1 MFQSHSASDSSLLT
15 LSRESEAAQS
25 FDPPMDPPLKRP
37 RPRSADPDW
46 KALLRDKFLD
56 AAESGDAEAM
66 ATMLANPLLTD
77 PNVRSARG
85 QTPLLLAAEH
95 GHTQV
100 VEQLLNDSRVDVTV
114 RDRLGFNAFLRAA
127 IKGFAPVVQLF
138 VDDASNAT
146 SLMVARHA
154 SMALLYGG
162 QKAHYGIIDCLLAD
176 PRVDPNFID
185 VSTPLIWATRN
196 ESMECVSLLLADV
209 RVDPNIVDINGCSAI
224 HFAALLDDSHGILDL
239 FLANPRTNV
248 NLVSTVDG
256 CSVLVRAARE
266 GRVRVVE
273 RLVADGRVAL
283 PEVCSR
289 RGGGRES
296 GSESGSGDEDMQ
308 AGAAGGNGGGTAGA
322 GGAAAS
328 ISSSN
333 GGGGSGGDTVAPGA
347 DLERCAA
354 KMISA
359 AVTKVRRQ
367 RRARFVGVARAF
379 VALRAALRRARGSV
393 ATGVGGLAGAWA
405 GAATTPLVQSSFG
418 ATPVSSAPSR
428 LSSMPAPFAA
438 SGGTRSGLSESAN
451 GAMRRAE
458 ENLPKGW
465 GFSSLG
471 SLR

>member
-289 RGGGRES
+289 RGGG
-296 GSESGSGDEDMQ
+296 
-308 AGAAGGNGGGTAGA
+308 